1 MLNMYKKFSFF
12 LAFLLSTQ
20 TAHCMDDLKNI
31 EKNPINLIVA
41 NNRSNGSIPNRY
53 LNTIYSS
60 GKEDFSHE
68 NSFPG
73 TTYSIDLN
81 PCNQQKYKHLHMTG
95 DVLKFDFKKKFV
107 QEKFDNIYF
116 ELLYGAVDTN
126 AKLTPEAVL
135 RLSKRL
141 KDGGKIFFEI
151 IPSVHI
157 VPISS
162 PKILKTVVDLR
173 EKSNPF
179 SCFVGDDVL
188 SKIFSSFFGERYQKF
203 DLNSWITEAN
213 EKKINTLSQ
222 SIDTIISNMLRNM
235 NNFTVAGKNYS
246 KDSPQSLEDL
256 KRHCE
261 QETKL
266 LKYFL
271 MAARDYPRLTSLKK
285 TKYAEFIL
293 NLKKGITKLIQCK
306 KNEFIKTMG
315 ESDLI
320 QALFMEAIMYMNSME
335 ENPPITSF
343 LESLNFVNIKIK
355 RYDMN
360 PFNYRKNSWIVSA
373 DNGYNLTLFRHK
385 PTEFTL
391 SSSYSQ
397 QANENSKVNSRKYID
412 VFLDHVFSFEKK

>member
-1 MLNMYKKFSFF
+1 MYKKFSFF

-20 TAHCMDDLKNI
+20 TAHCMDDFKNP

-73 TTYSIDLN
+73 TTYSIDLE
-81 PCNQQKYKHLHMTG
+81 PCKKQKYKNLHITG
-95 DVLKFDFKKKFV
+95 DVLLFDFEKKFGK
-107 QEKFDNIYF
+107 EKFENIFF
-116 ELLYGAVDTN
+116 ELFYGAVDTN

-162 PKILKTVVDLR
+162 PKILKIVVELR

-179 SCFVGDDVL
+179 SCFVGNDIL
-188 SKIFSSFFGERYQKF
+188 SNIFSSFFGKDHQNF
-203 DLNSWITEAN
+203 NLNSWIIEEN
-213 EKKINTLSQ
+213 KEKINILKQT
-222 SIDTIISNMLRNM
+222 IDTKISNMLRNI
-235 NNFTVAGKNYS
+235 NNFAVEGTNYS
-246 KDSPQSLEDL
+246 KDSPQSLEGL
-256 KRHCE
+256 NRHCE

-271 MAARDYPRLTSLKK
+271 IAARDYPRLTSLRKA
-285 TKYAEFIL
+285 KYVEFVL

-315 ESDLI
+315 ERELI
-320 QALFMEAIMYMNSME
+320 QALFMEAIMHMNSME

-343 LESLNFVNIKIK
+343 LENLNFVNIKIK
-355 RYDMN
+355 RYDVN
-360 PFNYRKNSWIVSA
+360 PFNYRKNSWIISA
-373 DNGYNLTLFRHK
+373 DNGYNLALRRHY
-385 PTEFTL
+385 PIRFTEEML
-391 SSSYSQ
+391 DQILYPQ
-397 QANENSKVNSRKYID
+397 KNENSKVHSREYID
-412 VFLDHVFSFEKK
+412 IFLNHVFSFEKK